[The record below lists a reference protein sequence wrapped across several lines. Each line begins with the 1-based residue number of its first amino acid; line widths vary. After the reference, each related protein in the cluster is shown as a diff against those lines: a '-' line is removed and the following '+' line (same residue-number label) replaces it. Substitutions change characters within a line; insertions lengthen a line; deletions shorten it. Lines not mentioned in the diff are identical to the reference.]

1 MVADER
7 PSASCACYGPH
18 EDRYLTLVA
27 LSAYSGLSVRTL
39 RRHLAATVH
48 SLPRYR
54 VGGRVLVRQSEFDAW
69 MAEQRE
75 QASEAEAL
83 VRKALNS

>member
-1 MVADER
+1 MTTCHTAPVG
-7 PSASCACYGPH
+7 ASTPG
-18 EDRYLTLVA
+18 DRYLTLSDLA
-27 LSAYSGLSVRTL
+27 AYSGLSVRTL
-39 RRHLAATVH
+39 QRHLAAPIH

-75 QASEAEAL
+75 VRSAAEAL
-83 VRKALNS
+83 VRNALAS